1 MSTRTT
7 KHKHIKPSVVAHDRE
22 VLSFSIRNNNKK
34 RKIGNEDN
42 NDDDTGDDVHGDNE
56 IIQQQRRSETIIIAA
71 QRQSQSQLL
80 CWCTFHDF
88 RLSTIQEHPSFIWL
102 GPSSMAVYWFKE
114 YLQTPINKQLV
125 E

>member
-1 MSTRTT
+1 MSTGTT
-7 KHKHIKPSVVAHDRE
+7 KHNKPVVVAAQDREE
-22 VLSFSIRNNNKK
+22 VLSFSIRNNNKR
-34 RKIGNEDN
+34 RKIKNEDDVN
-42 NDDDTGDDVHGDNE
+42 NDDDTGDNDD
-56 IIQQQRRSETIIIAA
+56 IMTQR
-71 QRQSQSQLL
+71 QSQLL